1 MPLRFPNP
9 GSDISRLVHIYR
21 LVYAGTKG
29 GATFDIDEMS
39 RILTAH
45 FQASSRGAVGAEALS
60 RSSEVDRSRDPLYN
74 QSKSYSEVFR
84 MLGWLRP
91 GNQRLAFTSTLL
103 GDLIAEDFAGRNDL
117 TNGLFREC
125 LLAIAFP
132 NPATDNVGIVN
143 HRPFRWILLLMAELD
158 GVITRHEM
166 IVGLLAV
173 TDDLHPAAFAS
184 AVERVR
190 RARGR
195 RAAILAAVQE
205 EADRSH
211 IQVAT
216 LENYTRLPVGVFK
229 SPDIGWGRSQRI
241 RGLYERPTEAL
252 ELTTLGLA
260 TAEALRVAVDVREAA
275 LESYSL
281 DERAA
286 FANYAYYA
294 MLLRAGIDY
303 SEIGDDLTTA
313 RHGCHR
319 IMGALDISDEPSALL
334 YSPIQQAPAAVLAKA
349 QEL

>member
-1 MPLRFPNP
+1 MP
-9 GSDISRLVHIYR
+9 
-21 LVYAGTKG
+21 T
-29 GATFDIDEMS
+29 
-39 RILTAH
+39 
-45 FQASSRGAVGAEALS
+45 
-60 RSSEVDRSRDPLYN
+60 
-74 QSKSYSEVFR
+74 
-84 MLGWLRP
+84 
-91 GNQRLAFTSTLL
+91 
-103 GDLIAEDFAGRNDL
+103 RN
-117 TNGLFREC
+117 
-125 LLAIAFP
+125 AFP

-143 HRPFRWILLLMAELD
+143 HRPFRWLLLLMAELD

-173 TDDLHPAAFAS
+173 TDDLQPDAFSA

-195 RAAILAAVQE
+195 RAAILDAVKE

-211 IQVAT
+211 IQVVT
-216 LENYTRLPVGVFK
+216 LENYTRFPVGVFK
-229 SPDIGWGRSQRI
+229 SSDIGWGTSQRV

-252 ELTTLGLA
+252 SLTTLGLT
-260 TAEALRVAVDVREAA
+260 TAEALRAAVDVREAA

-286 FANYAYYA
+286 FANYGYYA
-294 MLLRAGIDY
+294 MLLRAGVDY

-313 RHGCHR
+313 ERGCRR
-319 IMGALDISDEPSALL
+319 IMADLDISDEPSALL